1 MALSGIVEAV
11 WDAYAAD
18 VPLIFYLVTTTWLTI
33 RYLNEQKRYR
43 REVGNVLARI
53 DRTLKELAAAQPK
66 TEGEALSPEPG
77 RSPVVGQ
84 SSAALAASGEASQSS
99 AIAARA

>member
-1 MALSGIVEAV
+1 MSLSGIVEAV

-18 VPLIFYLVTTTWLTI
+18 VPLIVYLVTTTWLTI

-43 REVGNVLARI
+43 QEVGNVLARI
-53 DRTLKELAAAQPK
+53 DRTLKELAAAQPNSA
-66 TEGEALSPEPG
+66 GEALRPEPG

-84 SSAALAASGEASQSS
+84 ASAARATSGEAPESS
-99 AIAARA
+99 AVAARA